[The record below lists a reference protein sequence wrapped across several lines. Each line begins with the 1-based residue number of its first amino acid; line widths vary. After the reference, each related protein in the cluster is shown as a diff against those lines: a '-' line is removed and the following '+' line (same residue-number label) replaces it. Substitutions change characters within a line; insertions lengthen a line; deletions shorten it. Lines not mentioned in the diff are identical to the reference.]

1 MIEQQLVSK
10 MALRGLWIT
19 PAVVAGAWLL
29 GGGEYALS
37 AAVGL
42 AMTLGNL
49 WLAARIIG
57 GVAQSNPALLLGAG
71 FAAFGIGLAVL
82 TGIAF
87 LLQSMSAIT
96 FPVTGFTLIGAH
108 LLLVLWVASDA
119 YPDGDGNKRP
129 GGVEARR

>member
-1 MIEQQLVSK
+1 MIEQQLVSR
-10 MALRGLWIT
+10 MALRALWIM
-19 PAVVAGAWLL
+19 PLVVVGAWLL
-29 GGGEYALS
+29 GGPGYSLS

-119 YPDGDGNKRP
+119 YPKSDGNKRP
-129 GGVEARR
+129 GGVEARS